1 MMPNPENRC
10 FTINVVK
17 YGVGYLPGTGRGS
30 GWKLFR
36 IQQESPEANY
46 ICILP
51 HLPDSVM
58 PGKLLALKGVE
69 NLACPYTRH
78 VSATRQ
84 HHLRSE
90 LQSPSHPEPG
100 FTNFNFLISWPWSP
114 GGCAMC
120 IIQYTGTHKGARAAG
135 NYCPHVKST
144 IFKKILFKFKIF
156 SFNHIVTEK

>member
-1 MMPNPENRC
+1 M
-10 FTINVVK
+10 
-17 YGVGYLPGTGRGS
+17 GYLVLVEDPDENYS
-30 GWKLFR
+30 
-36 IQQESPEANY
+36 ESNKRVRKRRY
-46 ICILP
+46 NICIIP

-90 LQSPSHPEPG
+90 LQSPSRPEPG

-120 IIQYTGTHKGARAAG
+120 IIQYTGTHKGARAAS
-135 NYCPHVKST
+135 NYCPHVKYRSRSL
-144 IFKKILFKFKIF
+144 KIDEFFFTLIFKFKIF
-156 SFNHIVTEK
+156 SSNHIETVK